1 MQHLL
6 LAGAPV
12 QPQWKACNCLT
23 ERKLDLNSGRLGST
37 PSPTHHPLGP
47 CLSSSHAPLICLLL
61 SPSHTSPLPLPDC
74 CSPLTPSAKQLLV
87 DYRRNEITLRPL
99 MFQFQPL
106 IPVTEKN
113 NCSTLNTTNL
123 LWYYY
128 WITLVTKIMPSIFL
142 ASGTNDII
150 HFRI

>member
-12 QPQWKACNCLT
+12 QPQWKACTCLT
-23 ERKLDLNSGRLGST
+23 ERKLGFNSGRLGST

-47 CLSSSHAPLICLLL
+47 CLSFSHAPLNSLLL
-61 SPSHTSPLPLPDC
+61 SRFHTSPLLQPDC

-87 DYRRNEITLRPL
+87 DNRRNEITLRPL
-99 MFQFQPL
+99 AFQFQPL

-123 LWYYY
+123 WYYY
-128 WITLVTKIMPSIFL
+128 WITLVTKIMASIFL
-142 ASGTNDII
+142 ASGMNDII